1 MTLLI
6 TSLNTVRIAQNIP
19 FALRVRRAL
28 HVLAYRTLRV
38 NGGNTN
44 SIVTSLH
51 HILLCL
57 CLISVTTA
65 TLAVQAAHATESAQT
80 LPQSVSA
87 TYKISRNGLL
97 IGNVTEKFTRIGSN
111 RYKIIST
118 TRAEGMAA
126 LITKDELI
134 VSSEGQI
141 SRDGLVPTLFS
152 SARKKDT
159 KRNFVSRFDWANKT
173 IQRQYQHDGIEET
186 ESFQLT
192 AGTHDRLSAMYQ
204 FMRSR
209 PSADLINIK
218 MSQGKEAELYLYLK
232 QGEPI
237 LATRAGEFETIQYAR
252 EIKTGES
259 KAEIWLA
266 KSKNYLP
273 VKIIFEDNKGNK
285 LEQSLVDLVVEG

>member
-1 MTLLI
+1 MTLL
-6 TSLNTVRIAQNIP
+6 NRI
-19 FALRVRRAL
+19 
-28 HVLAYRTLRV
+28 VLCV
-38 NGGNTN
+38 
-44 SIVTSLH
+44 
-51 HILLCL
+51 
-57 CLISVTTA
+57 CLIGVTTA
-65 TLAVQAAHATESAQT
+65 TWAMEDAQT

-97 IGNVTEKFTRIGSN
+97 IGNVTEKFTRIGTN
-111 RYKIIST
+111 RYKITST
-118 TRAEGMAA
+118 TRTEGIAA

-173 IQRQYQHDGIEET
+173 IQREYQQAGAAQT

-204 FMRSR
+204 FMQAR
-209 PSADLINIK
+209 PSAMSIPVK

-237 LATRAGEFETIQYAR
+237 LITRAGEFATIQYAR
-252 EIKTGES
+252 EIKAGES

-273 VKIIFEDNKGNK
+273 IKIIFEDNKGNK
-285 LEQSLVDLVVEG
+285 LEQSLVDLVVQG